1 MQFIKKHKWIS
12 VILFLLILFGI
23 WNLIW
28 YVTVQNRYEPFLKA
42 VPEGQSGVHATQE
55 GSFMYNVKTPDYLTF
70 TGNLGISDFDRGLS
84 LIIWPLMNGDY
95 KYGVRII
102 GKDGLTHELMMDE
115 NKQLI
120 DSTNETVVRIV
131 EENKDLINLVYS
143 KANEK
148 FDLK

>member
-1 MQFIKKHKWIS
+1 MQFIKKHKIIS
-12 VILFLLILFGI
+12 IIILLLILFGS

-42 VPEGQSGVHATQE
+42 VPEIPAGTHVTNE
-55 GSFMYNVKTPDYLTF
+55 GSFTYNVKTPGYLSY

-102 GKDGLTHELMMDE
+102 GSDGMGYELMMDE
-115 NKQLI
+115 NQQLI
-120 DSTNETVVRIV
+120 DSADETAVRV
-131 EENKDLINLVYS
+131 AEENKELIKEVYT

>member
-1 MQFIKKHKWIS
+1 MQIIKKHKIIS
-12 VILFLLILFGI
+12 VIILLLILFGI

-42 VPEGQSGVHATQE
+42 VPESQAGTHVTSE
-55 GSFMYNVKTPDYLTF
+55 GSFTYNVKTPSYLSY
-70 TGNLGISDFDRGLS
+70 TGNLGISDFDSGLS

-95 KYGVRII
+95 EYGVRII
-102 GKDGLTHELMMDE
+102 GKDGMAYELMMDE
-115 NKQLI
+115 NQQLI
-120 DSTNETVVRIV
+120 DSANETAVRVV
-131 EENKDLINLVYS
+131 EENKDLINLVYT